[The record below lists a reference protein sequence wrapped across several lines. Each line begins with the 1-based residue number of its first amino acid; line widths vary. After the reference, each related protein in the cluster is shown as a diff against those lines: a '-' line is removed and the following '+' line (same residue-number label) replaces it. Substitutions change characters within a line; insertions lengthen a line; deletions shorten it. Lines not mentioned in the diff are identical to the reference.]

1 MMNEVLLI
9 SENKVRTY
17 SNISSNTQTKYLI
30 PAIRE
35 AQIDYELIVGTELYN
50 KLIELVENGDIN
62 ADENY
67 KYKVLLDKSQYY
79 LLYNTMSKICVIANY
94 HIDNF
99 GVSTSTDEH
108 IQSLSMNDVLKLKDL
123 YEKKMES
130 HLKRLQMYLYANYGQ
145 YKEHLTSINREEF
158 APNLYSAANTS
169 IYLGG
174 ARAKG
179 YNNYKHNCYKG
190 K

>member
-1 MMNEVLLI
+1 MNEIFLI
-9 SENKVRTY
+9 SENTVRKY
-17 SNISSNTQTKYLI
+17 SNISTNTQSHTLL
-30 PAIRE
+30 PAIRF
-35 AQIDYELIVGTELYN
+35 AHLQLELILGTNLLYRL
-50 KLIELVENGDIN
+50 KELVESGEIEEDK
-62 ADENY
+62 NY
-67 KYKVLLDKSQYY
+67 KYKLLIEKSRNY
-79 LLYNTMSKICVIANY
+79 LIFTTIAELIMINAVK
-94 HIDNF
+94 IDNF
-99 GVSTSTDEH
+99 GSSMATDEH
-108 IQSLSMNDVLKLKDL
+108 IQSLTLKENFQLKDY
-123 YEKKMES
+123 YEHKASQE
-130 HLKRLQMYLYANYGQ
+130 LKRLQMYLYANYGQ